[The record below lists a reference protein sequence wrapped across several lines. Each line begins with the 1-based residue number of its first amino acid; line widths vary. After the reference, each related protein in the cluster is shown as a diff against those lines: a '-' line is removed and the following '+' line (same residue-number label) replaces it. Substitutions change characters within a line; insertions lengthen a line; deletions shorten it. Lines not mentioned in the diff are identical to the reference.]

1 MKLIQEYF
9 GGGSTMKKLMTLLL
23 IALMLSGCGG
33 SNKGEPERN
42 SLTFTAYLKASEAF
56 EFTLDPKE
64 ALTFQQLR
72 DGIKETDVDGS
83 NWRSYFD
90 IKEVYRE
97 HYEYDDQGN
106 RSDTYA
112 AGKMIVTVL
121 NDEYIYVD
129 NWSRNG
135 LEWEV
140 FVEGQQTMTMTNEGK
155 IGSPA
160 VSDYLGPENYSGA
173 DAILILTD
181 FTDSWDKLTSQK
193 YEGYLK
199 SYDMISCSGH
209 LKLLDSSL
217 IKFRHLKDN
226 IYYFIAYESDENFA
240 VIFVES
246 ENGEINRE
254 DEYNA
259 IIYEK
264 EPGREIERGYGG
276 INVPIW
282 QVYIELM
289 SKVEE

>member
-1 MKLIQEYF
+1 
-9 GGGSTMKKLMTLLL
+9 
-23 IALMLSGCGG
+23 
-33 SNKGEPERN
+33 
-42 SLTFTAYLKASEAF
+42 
-56 EFTLDPKE
+56 
-64 ALTFQQLR
+64 
-72 DGIKETDVDGS
+72 
-83 NWRSYFD
+83 
-90 IKEVYRE
+90 
-97 HYEYDDQGN
+97 
-106 RSDTYA
+106 
-112 AGKMIVTVL
+112 MIVTVL